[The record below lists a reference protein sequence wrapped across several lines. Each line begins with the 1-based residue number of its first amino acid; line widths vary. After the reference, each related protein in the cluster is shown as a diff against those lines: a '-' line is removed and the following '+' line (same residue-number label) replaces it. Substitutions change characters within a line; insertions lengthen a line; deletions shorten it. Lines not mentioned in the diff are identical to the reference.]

1 MSDFPTSSPEEPKAP
16 AETASDI
23 WSSFESSPPPPPP
36 PSTYDFSAAT
46 PPAPKKGKRGKVI
59 AGVAAV
65 LAIGMIG
72 AAIGA
77 TISRD
82 NGNNS
87 SATTTVANSSGTS
100 SPIVTAAPSNG
111 GDAKTAVGEAVKV
124 IGPSVV
130 TITSDVTND
139 FGQSGQSAGTGI
151 IITSDGEILTNNH
164 VINGAQKIMVRL
176 AGQVDPVPGT
186 LLATDPSNDLALI
199 KINGKDLPAATFADP
214 NTIAV
219 GDPVVAM
226 GYALALDGEPTVT
239 AGIISALNRTLTTD
253 ADTALDGLI
262 QTDTAISSG
271 NSGGPLV
278 NMNGEVVGINTA
290 VARDDST
297 SAANNIGF
305 SISVTEILPVLD
317 WLRSHQ
323 DGSARVSGFLGVSIT
338 GRTDGGQGAV
348 IQTVAANSP
357 AATAGLQV
365 GDIVLEVEGTPIN
378 GQVGLVA
385 AIHDASPGDS
395 VSIKFERNGEMKTV
409 TTTLTERPAN
419 GQ

>member
-1 MSDFPTSSPEEPKAP
+1 MSDFPTSTPEEPKAP
-16 AETASDI
+16 AENPPDI

-36 PSTYDFSAAT
+36 PSSYDYFGAT
-46 PPAPKKGKRGKVI
+46 PPEPKKGKRGKLV

-65 LAIGMIG
+65 LAIGVIG
-72 AAIGA
+72 AAIGT
-77 TISRD
+77 TISSD
-82 NGNNS
+82 GGS
-87 SATTTVANSSGTS
+87 DSATTTLENSSDTS

-111 GDAKTAVGEAVKV
+111 GEPKTAVGEAVKV

-130 TITSDVTND
+130 TITSDVMND
-139 FGQSGQSAGTGI
+139 FGQSGQSAGTGV

-164 VINGAQKIMVRL
+164 VVEGAQTIMVRL

-239 AGIISALNRTLTTD
+239 AGIVSALNRTLTTGGE
-253 ADTALDGLI
+253 TALDGLI

-278 NMNGEVVGINTA
+278 NMKGQVIGINTA
-290 VARDDST
+290 VARDDSS

-305 SISVTEILPVLD
+305 SISVTEILQVLD

-348 IQTVAANSP
+348 IQTVSANSP
-357 AATAGLQV
+357 AAAAGLQV
-365 GDIVLEVEGTPIN
+365 GDIVLEVGDTPIN

-385 AIHDASPGDS
+385 AIHDASPGES
-395 VSIKFERNGEMKTV
+395 VAIKFERDGEMRNV
-409 TTTLTERPAN
+409 TATLTERPAKD
-419 GQ
+419 Q